1 MNLIIFAAS
10 TRGKEGRYIPYRPQS
25 HDTLEASI
33 RELEEF
39 LQREKPYYVL
49 MIGDEGIPD
58 CFHLTPNGMYRPFH
72 GPMCEALD
80 MRAIRGNM
88 EPPTQAMIDEALRE
102 YEEYERRRQAEQR
115 ELHTPTSTTD
125 QRQPHHD

>member
-1 MNLIIFAAS
+1 
-10 TRGKEGRYIPYRPQS
+10 
-25 HDTLEASI
+25 
-33 RELEEF
+33 
-39 LQREKPYYVL
+39 

-58 CFHLTPNGMYRPFH
+58 CFHLTPDGMYRPFH

-115 ELHTPTSTTD
+115 RKAGPVL
-125 QRQPHHD
+125 